1 MKKAGKRI
9 AAWLAA
15 LALCAGM
22 LPAVAFAEDTP
33 APESTASGVSASEN
47 EGAPENVPAATPGEA
62 PAPAVVQSAPAPA
75 APRAGEVAQIG
86 DETYA
91 TLDEA
96 IAAANESAET
106 DVTVQ
111 LLTNATQTAR
121 ISITGEKHITIC
133 ANAADDIVIT
143 DSTRSGLRV
152 DGDAVLELANVTY
165 NTNGQV
171 YLYGNA
177 SLVFTGA
184 SLSMDGE
191 EYEFATGY
199 YCSAISLEARGV
211 SITFDNSMV
220 QIENYPLQGS
230 AIRWDDSVGG
240 STGYAVN
247 ILNGTTFT
255 ATNCYAGFTGTC
267 NVKIDSST
275 VNVCENRGN
284 GGNGSNF
291 EIVDSMLNFNDNG
304 SHGLSAGTLTID
316 NSTVTANGNG
326 GNGVHTNNTLT
337 IRNNANVTIEGNGC
351 TISSTWTIPG
361 ALHIGSGDSTID
373 KTSTVTIRNNDGSG
387 ILQKAGSLTVEDGAK
402 LTIQN
407 NTATILGLGGGIN
420 NRGTV
425 TLPASVEL
433 YNNHAGTAGDD
444 IYNETDA
451 ATITFGK
458 TGEGWMLDGDVDSL
472 SCSEAITG
480 WYADSA
486 GARWNAHPET
496 YAGLHVQEQ
505 TGFANG
511 LCTITGQAALKAAH
525 SIAVEVQP
533 ADITIYMGGT
543 EGYEGTANGSGALEG
558 SNSLPQPGFYIT
570 LPKVLDEHMKEIWA
584 NSGDITQVTNSD
596 GTTAYVLDL
605 SGYMTFKEPTDDPD
619 AGKQWKLSLYS
630 SGPSLAYSKY
640 IYRLEPVLEGQD
652 PVRLQFTDAAGNV
665 QVSDA
670 FTPSEALYQ
679 EYEMTI
685 YGGAVDVGSV
695 VASVYLGMDD
705 NEIHWEDFPVQVK
718 PGTLTVRYVTGQQGD
733 VVTPA
738 VTDVTEALPAGSE
751 KLEDAAVV
759 VEDGTTFYI
768 NESQIPADNAAV
780 SLLFDDVVTSNTVEG
795 HPDYAATLRDEAIKT
810 LGTSFANPQYEA
822 KYLDLVDANNGNVW
836 LTASKPVKVYWP
848 YPDGTGED
856 TQFYLVHFEGLDREM
871 DNAAVAGEIA
881 QAMKTPV
888 EVTVDAYGVSFTADG
903 FSPFVLVWDAP
914 VTPTPDPDPEPT
926 PDPTPDP
933 EPEPEPT
940 PTPTPVTPG
949 TSTGTTTTPQTGD
962 ASHAALWAGL
972 LALGALGVAGTGI
985 AMSRSKRRKAR

>member
-33 APESTASGVSASEN
+33 APASTASGVSASEN

-62 PAPAVVQSAPAPA
+62 PAPAVVQSAPA

-86 DETYA
+86 DVKYA

-96 IAAANESAET
+96 IEAAADGATIDLLADATVTKTLNKTITIDGHGHTLTSKDDRYGFGVKGKTIHLTLKNMTAKFDYTIEVENPDYDSDLALFYINANT
-106 DVTVQ
+106 DFTFENVQ
-111 LLTNATQTAR
+111 LYMDGSGASNRLHGFYYDGGSVGTFSLKDSRVEIRNFPEDAFEWSGSSAQFVMEDSTFIADHNRSGFAGTFNAT
-121 ISITGEKHITIC
+121 ITHS
-133 ANAADDIVIT
+133 NLDVIN
-143 DSTRSGLRV
+143 ST
-152 DGDAVLELANVTY
+152 
-165 NTNGQV
+165 
-171 YLYGNA
+171 
-177 SLVFTGA
+177 
-184 SLSMDGE
+184 
-191 EYEFATGY
+191 
-199 YCSAISLEARGV
+199 
-211 SITFDNSMV
+211 
-220 QIENYPLQGS
+220 
-230 AIRWDDSVGG
+230 
-240 STGYAVN
+240 
-247 ILNGTTFT
+247 
-255 ATNCYAGFTGTC
+255 
-267 NVKIDSST
+267 
-275 VNVCENRGN
+275 
-284 GGNGSNF
+284 GNGSNGTNF
-291 EIVDSMLNFNDNG
+291 VIEDQSVVNFNDNV

-351 TISSTWTIPG
+351 TLSSQWSLPG

-407 NTATILGLGGGIN
+407 NTATKLGLGGGIN

-433 YNNHAGTAGDD
+433 YNNHAETAGDD
-444 IYNETDA
+444 IYNETDTA
-451 ATITFGK
+451 SITFSK
-458 TGEGWMLDGDVDSL
+458 TGEGWKLDGDVDKL
-472 SCSEAITG
+472 SCSDAITG
-480 WYADSA
+480 WYDDSE
-486 GARWNAHPET
+486 GTRWNAHPDA
-496 YAGLHVQEQ
+496 YASLHVQEQ

-511 LCTITGQAALKAAH
+511 LCTVTGKAALKAAH
-525 SIAVEVQP
+525 SIAVKVQP

-570 LPKVLDEHMKEIWA
+570 LPKVLDEHMKEIWKD
-584 NSGDITQVTNSD
+584 SGDITQVTNPD

-605 SGYMTFKEPTDDPD
+605 SGYMSFKEPTDDPD
-619 AGKQWKLSLYS
+619 AGKQWKLELYS

-640 IYRLEPVLEGQD
+640 IYRLEPVLEEQD
-652 PVRLQFTDAAGNV
+652 PVRLQFTDAADNV

-670 FTPSEALYQ
+670 FTPSAALYQ

-695 VASVYLGMDD
+695 VASVYLGKDG
-705 NEIHWEDFPVQVK
+705 NNGIHWEDFPVQVA
-718 PGTLTVRYVTGQQGD
+718 PGTLTIRYVTGRQGD

-738 VTDVTEALPAGSE
+738 VTDVADALPAGGE

-780 SLLFDDVVTSNTVEG
+780 SLLFDNVVTSNTVEG

-848 YPDGTGED
+848 YPDGTDET

-871 DNAAVAGEIA
+871 DNADVAGEIA
-881 QAMKTPV
+881 QAVKTPV
-888 EVTVDAYGVSFTADG
+888 EVTADAHGISFTADG

-933 EPEPEPT
+933 EPEPDPT
-940 PTPTPVTPG
+940 PTPTPVTPPA
-949 TSTGTTTTPQTGD
+949 STTPQTGD

-972 LALGALGVAGTGI
+972 LALGAVGVAGTGI